1 MEKWNDGRMEKWNP
15 DSYRGKEWKYG
26 MMEEWK
32 D

>member
-1 MEKWNDGRMEKWNP
+1 MEKWNP